1 VVAAAGLQAV
11 VKVRPIVAKGAR
23 FDGCARAALLC
34 AAREE
39 LGAIKVLRQG
49 SIKALLSL

>member
-1 VVAAAGLQAV
+1 MVAAAGLQAV

-39 LGAIKVLRQG
+39 LGAIKVLM
-49 SIKALLSL
+49 KALLRL